1 MYISKIK
8 NSAATVAN
16 KLRGLS
22 ARYLSSFLLAFL
34 FTFVQG
40 AGLVHHHD
48 GDLQQQFDC
57 NICLKSGSNNDIVNS
72 IDHSFNFQRFSVEFI
87 EPATLV
93 RFHQI
98 VPSKSRS
105 PPNA

>member
-1 MYISKIK
+1 MFTTKIK
-8 NSAATVAN
+8 NSAAKVAN
-16 KLRGLS
+16 RLRGLS
-22 ARYLSSFLLAFL
+22 ARYLSPFLLAFL

-57 NICLKSGSNNDIVNS
+57 NICLKSGSNNELAS
-72 IDHSFNFQRFSVEFI
+72 STEHSFNFQRLSVEFSESI
-87 EPATLV
+87 ALAPLY
-93 RFHQI
+93 RI
-98 VPSKSRS
+98 VPTKSRS

>member
-22 ARYLSSFLLAFL
+22 ARYLSLFLLAFL

-57 NICLKSGSNNDIVNS
+57 NICLKSGSSNELAS
-72 IDHSFNFQRFSVEFI
+72 STEHSFNFQRLSVEFSESI
-87 EPATLV
+87 ALAPLY
-93 RFHQI
+93 RI
-98 VPSKSRS
+98 VPTKSRS

>member
-1 MYISKIK
+1 MFITKFK
-8 NSAATVAN
+8 NSATKIAYRSRV
-16 KLRGLS
+16 LS
-22 ARYLSSFLLAFL
+22 ARDLVPFLLAFL

-40 AGLVHHHD
+40 AGLVHNHD
-48 GDLQQQFDC
+48 GELQQQFDC

-87 EPATLV
+87 EPAALV

>member
-1 MYISKIK
+1 MFITKFK
-8 NSAATVAN
+8 NSATKIAYRSRV
-16 KLRGLS
+16 LS
-22 ARYLSSFLLAFL
+22 ARDLVPFLLAFL

-57 NICLKSGSNNDIVNS
+57 NICLKSGSSNELAS
-72 IDHSFNFQRFSVEFI
+72 STEHSFNFQRLSVEFSESI
-87 EPATLV
+87 ALAPLY
-93 RFHQI
+93 RI
-98 VPSKSRS
+98 VPTKSRS